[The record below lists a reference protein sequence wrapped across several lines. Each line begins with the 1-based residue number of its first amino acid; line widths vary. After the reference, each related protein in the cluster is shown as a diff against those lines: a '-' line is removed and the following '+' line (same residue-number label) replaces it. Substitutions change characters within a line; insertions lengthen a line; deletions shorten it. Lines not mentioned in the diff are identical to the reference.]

1 MPPPLKK
8 PNFEYQFYA
17 NIKEEMFALKS
28 FIRFHWLM
36 VLLFLLG
43 VVLFVYQVRPF
54 PPRVVTIATG
64 QPDSTYDSVGQMYQA
79 YFRHHDIELKL
90 VPTQGSV
97 DNNQLISEQKVD
109 AAFSQSGVPIPQPN
123 QVISLGS
130 VEFEPLW
137 FFYRGAPIDAD
148 DMPQFLAQKRVSVG
162 ADGSGTKYMVLDL
175 LNEYKI
181 HPDNPAN
188 QRLMSTMDSA
198 EALRRGNI
206 DGMFIL
212 ADMASKQL
220 WSLLEDPS
228 LRILSFKSAQ
238 AIASKLSYT
247 DPVVFPRGSVTLNPV
262 RPAND
267 IELVATNTRILVD
280 KDMHPAI
287 QYLFMMAGAYF
298 YRNTDVYFKR
308 PGGFPAFL
316 DNDTEKSEVALKY
329 LRSNTSILER
339 TFPFWIAS
347 FLDRAWL
354 LVAALFAIAYPL
366 MKLVPRYRN
375 FHFNTAM
382 NDCYIEMRQIEQMLD
397 QHQSAADL
405 VALASAFE
413 RLDQRVKEMWVPT
426 NSNERY
432 YLMLNGIRL
441 LRDRLKRYDNFKVG
455 GFNG

>member
-17 NIKEEMFALKS
+17 NIKEELFALKS

-36 VLLFLLG
+36 VLVFLLG
-43 VVLFVYQVRPF
+43 VLLFVYQVRPF
-54 PPRVVTIATG
+54 PPHVITIATG

-79 YFRHHDIELKL
+79 YFRHHGIELKL

-130 VEFEPLW
+130 IEFEPLW

-162 ADGSGTKYMVLDL
+162 AEGSGTKYMVLDL

-181 HPDNPAN
+181 HPDNPDN

-405 VALASAFE
+405 VALALAFE

-432 YLMLNGIRL
+432 YLMLNGVRL
-441 LRDRLKRYDNFKVG
+441 LRDRLNRYDNFKVG
-455 GFNG
+455 GFHG

>member
-17 NIKEEMFALKS
+17 NIKEELFALKS
-28 FIRFHWLM
+28 FLRFHWFMALM
-36 VLLFLLG
+36 FVLG
-43 VVLFVYQVRPF
+43 VLAFIYIVRPV
-54 PPRVVTIATG
+54 PPSVVTIATG
-64 QPDSTYDSVGQMYQA
+64 QPGSTYDSVGQMYQA
-79 YFRHHDIELKL
+79 YFRHHNIELQL
-90 VPTQGSV
+90 VPTNGSV
-97 DNNQLISEQKVD
+97 DNNQLISDQKVD
-109 AAFSQSGVPIPQPN
+109 AAFSQSGVPIPMPD

-130 VEFEPLW
+130 IEYEPLW

-148 DMPQFLAQKRVSVG
+148 ELPNFLATKRVSVG
-162 ADGSGTKYMVLDL
+162 AEGSGTKYMVLDL
-175 LNEYKI
+175 LDEHKI
-181 HPDNPAN
+181 RIDSPNN
-188 QRLMSTMDSA
+188 QRVMTTIESA
-198 EALRRGNI
+198 AALRSGQI

-220 WSLLEDPS
+220 WSLLEDPD
-228 LRILSFKSAQ
+228 LKILSFKSSH
-238 AIASKLSYT
+238 AISSKLGYT
-247 DPVVFPRGSVTLNPV
+247 EPVVFPRGAVTLNPV

-267 IELVATNTRILVD
+267 IDLVATNTRIIVD

-366 MKLVPRYRN
+366 LKMLPRYRN

-382 NDCYIEMRQIEQMLD
+382 NDRYIEMRRIEEMLD
-397 QHQSAADL
+397 GCASETDLQAVESALDNLDL
-405 VALASAFE
+405 
-413 RLDQRVKEMWVPT
+413 QVKEMWVPT
-426 NSNERY
+426 NANERY
-432 YLMLNGIRL
+432 YLMLNGVRL
-441 LRDRLKRYDNFKVG
+441 LRDRLDRHVQKL
-455 GFNG
+455 NGRHL

>member
-17 NIKEEMFALKS
+17 NIKEELFALKS
-28 FIRFHWLM
+28 FLRFHWFMAL
-36 VLLFLLG
+36 VFVLG
-43 VVLFVYQVRPF
+43 VLAFIYIVRPV
-54 PPRVVTIATG
+54 PPSVVTIATG
-64 QPDSTYDSVGQMYQA
+64 QPGSTYDSVGQMYQA
-79 YFRHHDIELKL
+79 YFRHHNIELQL
-90 VPTQGSV
+90 VPTNGSV
-97 DNNQLISEQKVD
+97 DNNQLISDQKVD
-109 AAFSQSGVPIPQPN
+109 AAFSQSGVPIPMPD

-130 VEFEPLW
+130 IEYEPLW

-148 DMPQFLAQKRVSVG
+148 DLPNFLATKRVSVG
-162 ADGSGTKYMVLDL
+162 AEGSGTKYMVLDL
-175 LNEYKI
+175 LDEHKI
-181 HPDNPAN
+181 RIDNPNN
-188 QRLMSTMDSA
+188 QRVMTTIESA
-198 EALRRGNI
+198 AALRSGQI

-220 WSLLEDPS
+220 WSLLEDPD
-228 LRILSFKSAQ
+228 LRILSFKSSH
-238 AIASKLSYT
+238 AISSKLGYT
-247 DPVVFPRGSVTLNPV
+247 EPVVFPRGAVTLNPV

-267 IELVATNTRILVD
+267 IDLVATNTRIIVD

-366 MKLVPRYRN
+366 LKMLPRYRN

-382 NDCYIEMRQIEQMLD
+382 NDRYIEMRRIEEMLD
-397 QHQSAADL
+397 GCASETDL
-405 VALASAFE
+405 QAVESALAN
-413 RLDQRVKEMWVPT
+413 LDLQVKEMWVPT
-426 NSNERY
+426 NANERY
-432 YLMLNGIRL
+432 YLMLNGVRL
-441 LRDRLKRYDNFKVG
+441 LRDRLDRHVQKL
-455 GFNG
+455 NGRHL

>member
-17 NIKEEMFALKS
+17 NIKEELFALKS
-28 FIRFHWLM
+28 FLRFHWFMTLM
-36 VLLFLLG
+36 FVLG
-43 VVLFVYQVRPF
+43 VLAFIYIVRPV
-54 PPRVVTIATG
+54 PPSVVTIATG
-64 QPDSTYDSVGQMYQA
+64 QPGSTYDSVGQMYQA
-79 YFRHHDIELKL
+79 YFRHHNIELKL
-90 VPTQGSV
+90 VPTNGSV
-97 DNNQLISEQKVD
+97 DNNQLISDQKVD
-109 AAFSQSGVPIPQPN
+109 AAFAQSGVPIPIPD

-130 VEFEPLW
+130 IEYEPLW

-148 DMPQFLAQKRVSVG
+148 DLPNFLATKRVSLG
-162 ADGSGTKYMVLDL
+162 AEGSGTKYMVLDL
-175 LNEYKI
+175 LDEHKI
-181 HPDNPAN
+181 RIDNPNN
-188 QRLMSTMDSA
+188 QRVMATIESA
-198 EALRRGNI
+198 AALRSGQI

-220 WSLLEDPS
+220 WSLLEDPD
-228 LRILSFKSAQ
+228 LRILSFKSSH
-238 AIASKLSYT
+238 AISSKLGYT
-247 DPVVFPRGSVTLNPV
+247 EPVVFPRGAVTLNPV

-267 IELVATNTRILVD
+267 IDLVATNTRIIVD

-366 MKLVPRYRN
+366 LKMLPRYRN

-382 NDCYIEMRQIEQMLD
+382 NDRYIEMRRIEEMLD
-397 QHQSAADL
+397 GCASETDL
-405 VALASAFE
+405 QDVESALAN
-413 RLDQRVKEMWVPT
+413 LDLQVKEMWVPT
-426 NSNERY
+426 NANERY
-432 YLMLNGIRL
+432 YLMLNGVRL
-441 LRDRLKRYDNFKVG
+441 LRDRLDRHVQKL
-455 GFNG
+455 NGRHL

>member
-1 MPPPLKK
+1 MSPPLKK

-17 NIKEEMFALKS
+17 NIKEELFALKS

-36 VLLFLLG
+36 VLVFLLG
-43 VVLFVYQVRPF
+43 VLLFVYQVRPF

-79 YFRHHDIELKL
+79 YFRHHGIELKL

-130 VEFEPLW
+130 IEFEPLW

-162 ADGSGTKYMVLDL
+162 AEGSGTKYMVLDL

-181 HPDNPAN
+181 HPDNPDN

-247 DPVVFPRGSVTLNPV
+247 DPVVFPRGSVALNPV
-262 RPAND
+262 RPATD

-375 FHFNTAM
+375 FHFNAAM

-405 VALASAFE
+405 VALALAFE
-413 RLDQRVKEMWVPT
+413 SLDQRVKEMWVPT

-432 YLMLNGIRL
+432 YLMLNGVRL
-441 LRDRLKRYDNFKVG
+441 LRDRLNRYDNFKVG

>member
-17 NIKEEMFALKS
+17 NIKEELFALKS
-28 FIRFHWLM
+28 FLRFHWFM
-36 VLLFLLG
+36 VLMFVLG
-43 VVLFVYQVRPF
+43 VLVFIYVVRPF

-64 QPDSTYDSVGQMYQA
+64 QPGSTYDSVGQLYQA

-90 VPTQGSV
+90 VPTHGSV
-97 DNNQLISEQKVD
+97 DNNQLISDQKVD
-109 AAFSQSGVPIPQPN
+109 AAFSQSGVPIPNPD

-130 VEFEPLW
+130 IEFEPLW

-148 DMPQFLAQKRVSVG
+148 ELPHFLATKRVSVG
-162 ADGSGTKYMVLDL
+162 AEGSGTKYMVLDL
-175 LNEYKI
+175 LDEHKI
-181 HPDNPAN
+181 HIDNPNN
-188 QRLMSTMDSA
+188 QRVMTTIESA
-198 EALRRGNI
+198 AALRSGQI

-220 WSLLEDPS
+220 WSLLEDPD
-228 LRILSFKSAQ
+228 LKILSFKSSH
-238 AIASKLSYT
+238 AISSKLGYT
-247 DPVVFPRGSVTLNPV
+247 EPVVFPRGAVTLNPV

-267 IELVATNTRILVD
+267 IDLVATNTRIIAD

-308 PGGFPAFL
+308 QGGFPAFL

-366 MKLVPRYRN
+366 LKMLPRYRN
-375 FHFNTAM
+375 FHFNAAM
-382 NDCYIEMRQIEQMLD
+382 NDRYIEMRRIEEMLD
-397 QHQSAADL
+397 SSASETDLQAAQSTLADL
-405 VALASAFE
+405 N
-413 RLDQRVKEMWVPT
+413 QQIKEMWVPT
-426 NSNERY
+426 NANERY
-432 YLMLNGIRL
+432 YLMLNGLRL
-441 LRDRLKRYDNFKVG
+441 LRDRLDRHVQDL
-455 GFNG
+455 NGRHL

>member
-17 NIKEEMFALKS
+17 NIKEELFALKS
-28 FIRFHWLM
+28 FLRFHWFMALM
-36 VLLFLLG
+36 FVLG
-43 VVLFVYQVRPF
+43 VLAFIYIVRPV
-54 PPRVVTIATG
+54 PPSVVTIATG
-64 QPDSTYDSVGQMYQA
+64 QPGSTYDSVGQMYQA
-79 YFRHHDIELKL
+79 YFRHHNIELQL
-90 VPTQGSV
+90 VPTNGSV
-97 DNNQLISEQKVD
+97 DNNQLISDQKVD
-109 AAFSQSGVPIPQPN
+109 AAFSQSGVPIPMPD

-130 VEFEPLW
+130 IEYEPLW

-148 DMPQFLAQKRVSVG
+148 ELPNFLATKRVSVG
-162 ADGSGTKYMVLDL
+162 AEGSGTKYMVLDL
-175 LNEYKI
+175 LDEHKI
-181 HPDNPAN
+181 RIDSPNN
-188 QRLMSTMDSA
+188 QRVMTTIESA
-198 EALRRGNI
+198 AALRSGQI

-220 WSLLEDPS
+220 WSLLEDPD
-228 LRILSFKSAQ
+228 LRILSFKSSH
-238 AIASKLSYT
+238 AISSKLGYT
-247 DPVVFPRGSVTLNPV
+247 EPVVFPRGAVTLNPV

-267 IELVATNTRILVD
+267 IDLVATNTRIIVD

-366 MKLVPRYRN
+366 LKMLPRYRN

-382 NDCYIEMRQIEQMLD
+382 NDRYIEMRRIEEMLD
-397 QHQSAADL
+397 GCASETDLQAVESALDNLDL
-405 VALASAFE
+405 
-413 RLDQRVKEMWVPT
+413 QVKEMWVPT
-426 NSNERY
+426 NANERY
-432 YLMLNGIRL
+432 YLMLNGVRL
-441 LRDRLKRYDNFKVG
+441 LRDRLDRHVQKL
-455 GFNG
+455 NGRHL